1 MSEKFNIN
9 NYNNVKVEK
18 LGGNNPISRPENQN
32 NLLSEENVK
41 NVQFTRIPVVDVS
54 DGSSSK
60 SGFSG
65 NAFGNSSGNSSGS
78 DTSNSEEYTDDDE
91 YTDNEDADNEYTDN
105 DDEDDEDSSTVT
117 DLSVDVPKTK
127 NDVLEGG
134 KGRSSDTES
143 VSSVSTTEI
152 LSKDPLFLVLSQFL
166 MDDETGSNIV
176 HVGNDIVKVLSKI
189 NSKLGRIADSLEKKH
204 KKDKSKNRHKE

>member
-32 NLLSEENVK
+32 KYLSEENVN
-41 NVQFTRIPVVDVS
+41 NVQLTPVPVEVV
-54 DGSSSK
+54 SSS
-60 SGFSG
+60 SSESEINRGDFSSESETSDIETDTEAYTDDED
-65 NAFGNSSGNSSGS
+65 NLSTSSGS
-78 DTSNSEEYTDDDE
+78 SV
-91 YTDNEDADNEYTDN
+91 A
-105 DDEDDEDSSTVT
+105 T
-117 DLSVDVPKTK
+117 DLS
-127 NDVLEGG
+127 NDIQKLESG
-134 KGRSSDTES
+134 KGRTSDTES

-152 LSKDPLFLVLSQFL
+152 LSKDPLFLVLSEFL

-189 NSKLGRIADSLEKKH
+189 NSKLGRIADSLEKKE
-204 KKDKSKNRHKE
+204 KKEKSKNRHKD